1 MILINRFKKII
12 RNILFIIIII
22 ILLLGFS
29 SSYTSF
35 SIDNLAFV
43 IALAIDKGS
52 NDNTLQV
59 TFQIAKPSAISNS
72 SSGSSGDSTYV
83 INSVETSSISSSI
96 NLMNSYIGK
105 EINLSHCK
113 LIVFS
118 EELAIKG
125 ISNHIYTLMNII
137 QIRPYTNMVIS
148 KTEAKYYI
156 ENSKPS
162 LETLPSKYYE
172 IFPNSSKY
180 TGYTSNATIGNFF
193 NNMKSNTSE
202 GFAILGGTIDENSK
216 NSGKYSSKDPL
227 NSGNIRS
234 NETSIS
240 GKRGSEN
247 IGLAVFKGDKL
258 IGELNAIE
266 TICFS
271 VIQNEVNGFLIT
283 IEDPEDNENYIDIY
297 LNHNNRT
304 KTKIDII
311 NNTPYI
317 SISCKFDARIYSMKD
332 DSNYLNNETLQ
343 QISNNASNFMKL
355 QMSNY
360 LYKTSKNFN
369 CDINNFGK
377 TALSNFKTVNEFEKY
392 NWLYNYENAF
402 FNIDTKVS
410 VKSGFLLTE
419 T

>member
-1 MILINRFKKII
+1 MHINRFKRII
-12 RNILFIIIII
+12 RNILLIIIII

-43 IALAIDKGS
+43 IAIAIDKGS
-52 NDNTLQV
+52 NDNNLQV

-72 SSGSSGDSTYV
+72 GSPSENSTYV
-83 INSVETSSISSSI
+83 INSVETSSISSAI

-118 EELAIKG
+118 EPLAIQG
-125 ISNHIYTLMNII
+125 ISEHIYTLMNNI
-137 QIRPYTNMVIS
+137 QIRPYTNLVIS
-148 KTEAKYYI
+148 TTEAKYYI

-180 TGYTSNATIGNFF
+180 TGYTSNATLGSFF
-193 NNMKSNTSE
+193 NNMKSNTCE
-202 GFAILGGTIDENSK
+202 AFAILGGTIDNNSD
-216 NSGKYSSKDPL
+216 NLELYSSSDPL
-227 NSGNIRS
+227 NSGNIKS

-247 IGLAVFKGDKL
+247 IGLAVFKGDRL
-258 IGELNAIE
+258 VGELNAIE

-271 VIQNEVNGFLIT
+271 IIQNETDGFLIT
-283 IEDPEDNENYIDIY
+283 IEDIEQNGNYIDIY
-297 LNHNNRT
+297 LYHEENP
-304 KTKIDII
+304 KIDINII
-311 NNTPYI
+311 NGTPYI
-317 SISCKFDARIYSMKD
+317 NVNCKLNGRIYSMKD
-332 DSNYLNNETLQ
+332 NSNYLTDVTLKE
-343 QISNNASNFMKL
+343 ISNKASEFMKL
-355 QMSNY
+355 QISNY
-360 LYKTSKNFN
+360 LYKTSKNFKS
-369 CDINNFGK
+369 DINNFGK
-377 TALSNFKTVNEFEKY
+377 LALSNFKTTNEFENY
-392 NWLYNYENAF
+392 NWLYNYENSF
-402 FNIDTKVS
+402 FNIDLNVS
-410 VKSGFLLTE
+410 IKSGFLIVE